1 MSIRFLSR
9 DTSYDV
15 ERRRVAIATVRVRVL
30 AAMAAVAVSAC
41 GGSPI
46 TSARIEAAL
55 ETTFANLAELQA
67 SRMKIVM
74 SAPEFA
80 VTAICRN
87 QLTGTEAGS
96 GEWICA
102 IVWQGPTREM
112 LRDTYDLFVGTDGC
126 YTATIGGENLGGPTV
141 KAPDGGYVKNLLYT
155 FEGCFDTT

>member
-1 MSIRFLSR
+1 MSIRTLGR
-9 DTSYDV
+9 DSSQHV
-15 ERRRVAIATVRVRVL
+15 ERRLAMATVSARVL
-30 AAMAAVAVSAC
+30 AAVAVLVVSGC
-41 GGSPI
+41 GGSPV
-46 TSARIEAAL
+46 TSARIEAAM

-67 SRMKIVM
+67 SRMKLPM

-112 LRDTYDLFVGTDGC
+112 
-126 YTATIGGENLGGPTV
+126 
-141 KAPDGGYVKNLLYT
+141 
-155 FEGCFDTT
+155 